1 MRALPSAL
9 TDPPLIA
16 ALLIALLLTLL
27 PLLSPSPLAT
37 RKPTPMEPAIPTATQ
52 PQPQLDERSRTSI
65 PFTVV

>member
-1 MRALPSAL
+1 VRALPSAL

-27 PLLSPSPLAT
+27 PLLSLLSPSPLAT
-37 RKPTPMEPAIPTATQ
+37 RKPT
-52 PQPQLDERSRTSI
+52 QLDERSRTSI